1 MSQRSG
7 ANKSVISSGGVFNL
21 RDRETTP
28 PPSSTHHA
36 ILTTLPLLFL
46 WKYSTTMD
54 PLHYSNIRGVNR
66 RSVYGDFVRQK
77 RFLTFV
83 CVTLTHTTTQSKPV
97 YTQLYTLE
105 NNRTRNVSSC
115 YNCPLSQCAVS
126 SSPINVP
133 QSLHC
138 STNNVGCSTVR
149 KKCNRPNLTVIFKLI
164 YPEDIKDNIG

>member
-1 MSQRSG
+1 MRRMSQRSG

-21 RDRETTP
+21 RDQETTPP

-46 WKYSTTMD
+46 WKYSRTMD

-66 RSVYGDFVRQK
+66 RSVYGNFVRQK

-97 YTQLYTLE
+97 YA
-105 NNRTRNVSSC
+105 RNVSDC
-115 YNCPLSQCAVS
+115 YELP
-126 SSPINVP
+126 
-133 QSLHC
+133 SLLVC
-138 STNNVGCSTVR
+138 SVQQ
-149 KKCNRPNLTVIFKLI
+149 PH
-164 YPEDIKDNIG
+164 